1 MLNGSATGGRV
12 LRADYTSVRVFL
24 LRLWT
29 PQDDDFSNALYGG
42 RVGFRANLVA
52 HGFAIVPIAIKN
64 FHLDEL
70 VRGQRAIDFGD
81 HRGGE
86 PAVADLHS
94 RFERMSSGFQMRA
107 LARRQ

>member
-1 MLNGSATGGRV
+1 MVNGSAAGGRV
-12 LRADYTSVRVFL
+12 IRADYTSVRVFL

-29 PQDDDFSNALYGG
+29 PQDDDFSNALHGG
-42 RVGFRANLVA
+42 RICFRTNLVGD
-52 HGFAIVPIAIKN
+52 GFAIVPVAIEDLD
-64 FHLDEL
+64 LDEL

-81 HRGGE
+81 HRGGQ
-86 PAVADLHS
+86 PAVSDLHS